1 MIKEFKK
8 HLSLIFK
15 KIFKRI
21 FEEKI
26 HKELTLKAKILSFKN
41 KSLKSI
47 KDLSEVEFQVYSQW
61 GEDGIID
68 WLINKFPEISKSFLE
83 IGTENYK
90 ESNTRFLL
98 SNNNWNGFLIE
109 ADKAAV
115 KDIKSQRIFWKH
127 NLRVENEFITKDNI
141 NAIVK
146 KINVP
151 KKLGLLSLDIDGVDY
166 WILNNLSFLEPSIV
180 VCEYN
185 SLFGQKKSVTVP
197 YKKNFIRSE
206 EHYSNLF
213 YGASI
218 KAFIDMMK
226 KKNYFLI
233 GTNSAGNNAFFI
245 EKKLWNKARK
255 LIIEKKVFVSKFR
268 ESRNAKGKLN
278 FLDKKKCLEVI
289 KNKHMIDLKDN
300 RKKRIH
306 ELKLFN

>member
-8 HLSLIFK
+8 YLSLIFK
-15 KIFKRI
+15 II

-141 NAIVK
+141 NEIVK

-278 FLDKKKCLEVI
+278 FLDKKKCLEAI